1 MATTTRAAGIA
12 ATQNGKRIEG
22 QRGALAW
29 LERALWLAWIPLVL
43 YVVFFSPIPDIH
55 DGMHPIRHSSTLVQC
70 H

>member
-1 MATTTRAAGIA
+1 MKTMTREAGA
-12 ATQNGKRIEG
+12 IES
-22 QRGALAW
+22 RDALAGAARW

-43 YVVFFSPIPDIH
+43 YAVFFAPIPDLH